1 MRFKLNMQITIN
13 PIALQNN
20 NYNPRFKAKK
30 VNVPKEIQEK
40 AFETLAAGSAV
51 LGSVLVTLNQKI
63 KETQSEEDIAIH
75 LCFRSVPCFSTNLTV
90 VICIYCWH
98 TATGSDD

>member
-13 PIALQNN
+13 PIASQNN

-40 AFETLAAGSAV
+40 AFETLAAGSAI
-51 LGSVLVTLNQKI
+51 LGSVLVALNQKI
-63 KETQSEEDIAIH
+63 KETQSEEDIVIQQA
-75 LCFRSVPCFSTNLTV
+75 LVRNTNKKTKSTIFLEQT
-90 VICIYCWH
+90 
-98 TATGSDD
+98 